1 MNKTENLNLNKYDPI
16 LDAKEPFSISDGLN
30 ANWDIIDSELV
41 KKSGDTM
48 TNTLKFDT
56 SELKSIVINTD
67 KVIGQANENLSD
79 IEFRLDNIGIGM
91 LRAVKSTSGTK
102 SLQLIV
108 KDSSGNNVTQLTVGS
123 NVDGTSFYTTA
134 PACSGTN
141 SIVTTLGLSKSSNG
155 YVKFGNG
162 VILQWGDYSVT
173 SGSSVQITLPTAFSS
188 VNSYKFVCTDG
199 GSARVAMGFTRNSST
214 KVTLWAA
221 GSGNG
226 GCWLAMGY

>member
-1 MNKTENLNLNKYDPI
+1 MNQTENLKLNKYDPI
-16 LDAKEPFSISDGLN
+16 ADAKEPFSISDGLN

-41 KKSGDTM
+41 KNKNGSASNLVLTGQPA
-48 TNTLKFDT
+48 LK
-56 SELKSIVINTD
+56 IVTD
-67 KVIGQANENLSD
+67 NNVGSQGENLGD
-79 IEFRLDNIGIGM
+79 IYFTYQGVRLGM
-91 LRAVKSTSGTK
+91 LRARNFNGIRNLDLTVMDENEAFRSTL
-102 SLQLIV
+102 SLQT
-108 KDSSGNNVTQLTVGS
+108 SSDGS
-123 NVDGTSFYTTA
+123 TTA
-134 PACSGTN
+134 IKAPASSVAG
-141 SIVTTLGLSKSSNG
+141 SICTTASLSKSSNG

-162 VILQWGDYSVT
+162 VILQWGEYSIT

-188 VNSYKFVCTDG
+188 ATSYKFVCTDG